1 MKNRH
6 ILRILATIW
15 VIANS
20 LDPRPRKVWVNIEA
34 DNINADSAEASYHVA
49 HAVSSA
55 VYEAMLFVLTNRN
68 GGGAVSTLDVE
79 VRAEASTHTAT
90 LTRAVFPM
98 ETAAEVDPEP
108 APIETY
114 SFEIERYIDHCM
126 DAMRADT
133 AEMLKALA
141 ASHFADTDGG
151 ERNSYAVTRRSVTEE
166 P

>member
-49 HAVSSA
+49 NAIASA
-55 VYEAMLFVLTNRN
+55 LYEALLFVLANPRN
-68 GGGAVSTLDVE
+68 NHAVSTLDVE
-79 VRAEASTHTAT
+79 VRAEASTHTET
-90 LTRAVFPM
+90 LSRTAFPM
-98 ETAAEVDPEP
+98 DTAVETDPEP
-108 APIETY
+108 AAICAY
-114 SFEIERYIDHCM
+114 SPEVERYIYRFLD
-126 DAMRADT
+126 DVRADIS
-133 AEMLKALA
+133 EMLKALA
-141 ASHFADTDGG
+141 ASHSEDTDGG
-151 ERNSYAVTRRSVTEE
+151 EGNGYAVTRRSITPE

>member
-108 APIETY
+108 AAICAY
-114 SFEIERYIDHCM
+114 SPEVERYIYRFLD
-126 DAMRADT
+126 DVRADIS
-133 AEMLKALA
+133 EMLKSLA
-141 ASHFADTDGG
+141 ASHFEGTDGG
-151 ERNSYAVTRRSVTEE
+151 EGNSYAVTRRSVTEE

>member
-55 VYEAMLFVLTNRN
+55 VYEAMLFVLRN
-68 GGGAVSTLDVE
+68 V
-79 VRAEASTHTAT
+79 TA
-90 LTRAVFPM
+90 P
-98 ETAAEVDPEP
+98 P
-108 APIETY
+108 
-114 SFEIERYIDHCM
+114 
-126 DAMRADT
+126 
-133 AEMLKALA
+133 
-141 ASHFADTDGG
+141 
-151 ERNSYAVTRRSVTEE
+151 
-166 P
+166 

>member
-1 MKNRH
+1 MKNFNILSIILH
-6 ILRILATIW
+6 IS
-15 VIANS
+15 VSANFY
-20 LDPRPRKVWVNIEA
+20 DPFYRKVWVNVEA
-34 DNINADSAEASYHVA
+34 DNIRADSAGEAYHVA

-55 VYEAMLFVLTNRN
+55 VYEAMLFVLTNRS

-79 VRAEASTHTAT
+79 VRAEASTHAGK
-90 LTRAVFPM
+90 LTRTVFPM

-114 SFEIERYIDHCM
+114 SIEIERYIDHCM
-126 DAMRADT
+126 DAMRADI

-151 ERNSYAVTRRSVTEE
+151 EGKSYAVTRRSATPE

>member
-151 ERNSYAVTRRSVTEE
+151 EGNSYAVTRRSVTEE

>member
-1 MKNRH
+1 MKHLLPMIVYIMTMVN
-6 ILRILATIW
+6 
-15 VIANS
+15 N
-20 LDPRPRKVWVNIEA
+20 LDPFYREAWVTIES

-108 APIETY
+108 AAIYAY
-114 SFEIERYIDHCM
+114 SREVELYIDNLM
-126 DAMRADT
+126 DAMRAET
-133 AEMLKALA
+133 AEMLKSLA
-141 ASHFADTDGG
+141 AAHFEGADGREGDGC
-151 ERNSYAVTRRSVTEE
+151 VVIRRSATPE